1 MNAKDASVGPHDT
14 LAPGAAAPDDSLLA
28 SLLWVC
34 KHHGNEKTPLAFVEG
49 LPAGALNAK
58 MALRALTQAG
68 FSARLIRRP
77 ISAVFVELL
86 PVVLML
92 KDGGACVLTG
102 RDGSRSPGLVHQVV
116 IPAQGDQPISIAE
129 ADLQANYS
137 GYCLLIKP
145 ERQDKNTDSITEKA
159 SGSRWL
165 WDTVWSYRR
174 YYLDAFIAS
183 ALINVLM
190 LAVGLFGMQI
200 YDRVIPTA
208 AYATLWSLVVGVFF
222 AMAFEAIAR
231 HLRGYLLDL
240 AGKKADMTLGSALFR
255 KALSLRLE
263 HTPPSAGAF
272 AHQLRE
278 FETVRDFGTSA
289 CMAVLSDLP
298 FVFLFVGM
306 VYVVAGPLALV
317 PLITIPVVLG
327 VALWL
332 QFPLHS
338 LMIQH
343 YRDSAQ
349 MHGVLIE
356 SVDGLETLRACG
368 ANGLMQKKYEDFC
381 AATAMSG
388 MRYRLMSGVATN
400 FVNWVQQAETI
411 IIMVWGVYLVH
422 GGGLSAGAL
431 VAAVMF
437 AQRAVAPLS
446 QFVSL
451 ATRFQSARTALESL
465 NRLMSLPTERD
476 ATRTYVRPT
485 EFEGGINV
493 VNVSFAY
500 PSQNGQPSPPA
511 LKDVSLRIEP
521 GERVAFVG
529 RIGSGKSTLLRLIS
543 GLYLPIEG
551 QVQLDGLDIR
561 QVDPVDFRSQVG
573 FVTQEVR
580 LFRGSLRDNIL
591 MSRSNASWDAFISV
605 VKLTGLDQI
614 AAAHP
619 LGFDLPIGEMGHGLS
634 GGQRQLVALARA
646 LVTRPKIL
654 LMDEPTS
661 AMDMQT
667 EAMFVQRLQSVI
679 QGRTVVVVTHRP
691 SLLSIVDRIV
701 VMDKHRVVADGPK
714 AEILQM
720 LSANGAESALSEGVK

>member
-1 MNAKDASVGPHDT
+1 MNATDASVSADEVLGPGRVE
-14 LAPGAAAPDDSLLA
+14 PGDALLS

-34 KHHGNEKTPLAFVEG
+34 KHHGNEKSPMAFVEG
-49 LPAGALNAK
+49 LPAGSLDAKLAMRALN
-58 MALRALTQAG
+58 QAG
-68 FSARLIRRP
+68 FSARLIKRP
-77 ISAVFVELL
+77 VNSVFVDLL
-86 PVVLML
+86 PVVLL
-92 KDGGACVLTG
+92 LNDGGACVLVERGGAGQDMRYGLIIPG
-102 RDGSRSPGLVHQVV
+102 R
-116 IPAQGDQPISIAE
+116 GDQPVLVSEAE
-129 ADLQANYS
+129 LEANYS
-137 GYCLLIKP
+137 GYCLLVKP
-145 ERQDKNTDSITEKA
+145 QRAEQPAGEEQAASA

-174 YYLDAFIAS
+174 YYWDAFIAS

-190 LAVGLFGMQI
+190 LSVGLFGMQI
-200 YDRVIPTA
+200 YDRVIPHS
-208 AYATLWSLVVGVFF
+208 AYATLWSLVIGVFV
-222 AMAFEAIAR
+222 AMGFEVVAR

-240 AGKKADMTLGSALFR
+240 AGKKADMTLASALFR

-278 FETVRDFGTSA
+278 FETVREFGTSA

-298 FVFLFVGM
+298 FVFLFIAM

-317 PLITIPVVLG
+317 PLLSVPLVLG

-338 LMIQH
+338 LMVQH
-343 YRDSAQ
+343 YRDAAQ

-368 ANGLMQKKYEDFC
+368 ANSLMQKKYEDYC
-381 AATAMSG
+381 AATALSG
-388 MRYRLMSGVATN
+388 MRFRVMSGVATN
-400 FVNWVQQAETI
+400 FVNWVQQAEMVV
-411 IIMVWGVYLVH
+411 IMVWGVYLVH
-422 GGGLSAGAL
+422 DGSLSAGAL

-451 ATRFQSARTALESL
+451 ATRFQSARTALDSL
-465 NRLMSLPTERD
+465 NNLMSLPTERD
-476 ATRTYVRPT
+476 AKRTYVQPK
-485 EFEGGINV
+485 EFDGAIKV

-500 PSQNGQPSPPA
+500 PSRNGQPSPPA
-511 LKDVSLRIEP
+511 LKDVSLGISP

-529 RIGSGKSTLLRLIS
+529 KIGSGKSTLLRLIS
-543 GLYLPIEG
+543 GLYLPIDG
-551 QVQLDGLDIR
+551 QIQLDGLDIR
-561 QVDPVDFRSQVG
+561 QIDPVDFRAQVG

-580 LFRGSLRDNIL
+580 LFRGTLRDNIL
-591 MSRSNASWDAFISV
+591 MGRTNANWDAFLAV

-667 EAMFVQRLQSVI
+667 EAMFVQRLQSVVH
-679 QGRTVVVVTHRP
+679 GRTVVVVTHRP
-691 SLLSIVDRIV
+691 SLLAIVDRIV
-701 VMDKHRVVADGPK
+701 VMDQHRVVADGPK
-714 AEILQM
+714 AEILRL
-720 LSANGAESALSEGVK
+720 LSANGGESALSEGTK